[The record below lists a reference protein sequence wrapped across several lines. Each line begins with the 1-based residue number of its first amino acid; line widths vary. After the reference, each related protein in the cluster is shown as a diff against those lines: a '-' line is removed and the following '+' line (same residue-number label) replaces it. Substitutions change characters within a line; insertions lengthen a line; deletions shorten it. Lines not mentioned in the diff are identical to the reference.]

1 MSSERA
7 AEILG
12 VHPVVLRRVL
22 GRLRREGIVEGRSGP
37 GGGWAIAHDPAEL
50 RLGRVYRALAD
61 RSETDGS
68 RLAGAL
74 AGAADAYARELD
86 RTTIADLM
94 GDGSRGD
101 STAAVTNRVEGRA
114 P

>member
-1 MSSERA
+1 M
-7 AEILG
+7 
-12 VHPVVLRRVL
+12 VLRRVL
-22 GRLRREGIVEGRSGP
+22 GRLRREGIVEGRSIR
-37 GGGWAIAHDPAEL
+37 GGWAIAHDPAEL
-50 RLGRVYRALAD
+50 RLGRAYRALAD

-101 STAAVTNRVEGRA
+101 CTAAVTNRVEGRA